1 MDKILNRKLFRQ
13 KALDTYGTK
22 IVIKAAVGKLATGG
36 GGILSVSQE
45 QLAEKNKKLEDFTN
59 TKKPKRTG
67 NETFLGFGG
76 KDSAVSADQARLNIL
91 LPIAAQLMTGTVRPG
106 QSRLSGLLESTGKG
120 LASVGPTIL
129 AMKELDLK
137 KRKEDREAAATT
149 KSSIETK
156 SVRLNFDIPGVGK
169 KGEEKL
175 LLKSDIAAYNN
186 YFKDKGQV
194 PFSVDRPIDEILKEQ
209 ELKNQLEIQK
219 KDKELITD
227 TLVRNNYAFSLTGDL
242 IGKIERGART
252 GVVGETMET
261 VAGALGVFRGF
272 TDRFGNK
279 FNDQVRRYKQT
290 MQPDVLGVLQSD
302 KKMTE
307 EEAIEA
313 LKGIKDVD
321 GRTISASILNDKTLI
336 QNFAQLDGAARANLI
351 ELGYAIAKSREEG
364 GRFSVTDIELAL
376 RSIGDTSNKGVALAK
391 LRETQRIIAARVRD
405 TYFATTYYS
414 GRTSENLAKFDPRY
428 ARYHDY
434 LIGKKIGDKGET
446 VDDSDDFMTDAE
458 MKKGKK

>member
-1 MDKILNRKLFRQ
+1 MDRILNRKLFRQ

-22 IVIKAAVGKLATGG
+22 IVTKAAVGKLAMGG

-45 QLAEKNKKLEDFTN
+45 RLAEKNKELENFTD
-59 TKKPKRTG
+59 TIKKPKRTG
-67 NETFLGFGG
+67 NETFMGFGG
-76 KDSAVSADQARLNIL
+76 RDSAVSADQARLNIL

-106 QSRLSGLLESTGKG
+106 QSKISGLLESTGKG

-137 KRKEDREAAATT
+137 KRKEDREAAATS
-149 KSSIETK
+149 KASIETK

-169 KGEEKL
+169 EGEEKL

-186 YFKDKGQV
+186 YYKDLGQV
-194 PFSVDRPIDEILKEQ
+194 PFSVDRPIDQILKEA
-209 ELKNQLEIQK
+209 ELKDQLELQK
-219 KDKELITD
+219 KDKELVTD

-242 IGKIERGART
+242 IEKIGKGART
-252 GVVGETMET
+252 GVVGEVTESI
-261 VAGALGVFRGF
+261 AGALGVFKGF
-272 TDRFGNK
+272 TDRAGIKHSDGF
-279 FNDQVRRYKQT
+279 RSYKQG
-290 MQPDVLGVLQSD
+290 MEPDVLGVLQSD

-307 EEAIEA
+307 EEA
-313 LKGIKDVD
+313 
-321 GRTISASILNDKTLI
+321 N
-336 QNFAQLDGAARANLI
+336 NFAELDGAARANLI

-376 RSIGDTSNKGVALAK
+376 RSIGDTSNKRVALAK

-414 GRTSENLAKFDPRY
+414 GRTSEDLAKFDPRY

-434 LIGKKIGDKGET
+434 LIGKKIGDKGEV
-446 VDDSDDFMTDAE
+446 VDDSDDFMSDAE